1 VFKKQISGVVFVLIL
16 LFVATVTAQS
26 DIRKVDFKN
35 FTYVIGDLS
44 GENKMKVTV
53 KNGEFFRDKEDD
65 KLYFSVQS
73 VEYGDINGDGKD
85 EAIVTTVYNS
95 GGTGNFSDGFVFT
108 IKNGKPMVLTGF
120 EGGDRADGGLVS
132 AKVSNGILVVERN
145 SPGEFGGSCCPEFV
159 ETTRYKWNGKQLA
172 QVGKAESRELYPALR
187 ISFVKG
193 SSKSV
198 FDVSIPKGEIKRFVV
213 GARSG
218 QSLRVSSN
226 AKPAKSVFYRL
237 VRGDGDEKEI
247 AGGMTV
253 KLNKNGDYVLE
264 LSNNT
269 EEDLSVSVSVEIN

>member
-1 VFKKQISGVVFVLIL
+1 MFKKQISVVVFVLML
-16 LFVATVTAQS
+16 LSVATVKAQN

-35 FTYVIGDLS
+35 FTYVLGDLS

-53 KNGEFFRDKEDD
+53 KNGEFFRDREDD

-108 IKNGKPMVLTGF
+108 LKNGKPIVLTGF

-145 SPGEFGGSCCPEFV
+145 SPGEFGGACCPEFV
-159 ETTRYKWNGKQLA
+159 ETSRYKWNGKQLA
-172 QVGKAESRELYPALR
+172 QIGKTDRRELYPAKR

-193 SSKSV
+193 SSMSV
-198 FDVSIPKGEIKRFVV
+198 FEVNIPRGEIKRFVV
-213 GARSG
+213 GTRSG
-218 QSLRVSSN
+218 QTLRVSSN
-226 AKPAKSVFYRL
+226 AKPAKNISYRL
-237 VRGDGDEKEI
+237 VRGDGEEKEI
-247 AGGMTV
+247 PNGMTF
-253 KLNKNGDYVLE
+253 KLSSNGDNVLE

-269 EEDLSVSVSVEIN
+269 EEDLSISVTVEIK